1 MIGADSLGY
10 LSVEGIL
17 KTPLGSKI
25 GFCAACFEGKYPM
38 EVPGDVNV
46 SSCG

>member
-10 LSVEGIL
+10 LSVEGLL
-17 KTPLGSKI
+17 KTPLDSKC
-25 GFCAACFEGKYPM
+25 GFCAACFEGNYPM
-38 EVPGDVNV
+38 EVPEGANT